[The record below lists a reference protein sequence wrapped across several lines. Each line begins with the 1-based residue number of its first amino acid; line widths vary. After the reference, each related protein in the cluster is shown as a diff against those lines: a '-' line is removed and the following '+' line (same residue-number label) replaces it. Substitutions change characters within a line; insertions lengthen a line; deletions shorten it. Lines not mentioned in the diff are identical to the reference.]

1 MKTNKIYAAA
11 IIASMIISTTGCST
25 PADTTNAVPSNAMPA
40 TSEDTSAAQV
50 HEDTSTAQN
59 NDTTEAASQ
68 DNSNSGTADYVSS
81 DSRITPVNIND
92 YWISDS
98 RFDFI
103 NYCRDQGATVKY
115 LIEKD
120 GGGYTFCLPED
131 LAGTGKTPLAIGA
144 SFYFGGGSSE
154 YVHVD
159 CPFGELSDTY
169 WVTGAN
175 VSFHPCIGTSRS
187 GGTDVRITID
197 DIGNTL
203 SLSTINHL
211 PVIFEYIM
219 TLPYDATQQDVVNT
233 FKAHYHD
240 NE

>member
-1 MKTNKIYAAA
+1 MKTFRIFVVMMA
-11 IIASMIISTTGCST
+11 ICMLMTGCGKHTNPSTSTTPSGN
-25 PADTTNAVPSNAMPA
+25 PAVIADTNTTQNP
-40 TSEDTSAAQV
+40 TSQDV
-50 HEDTSTAQN
+50 N
-59 NDTTEAASQ
+59 GTTETTSQ
-68 DNSNSGTADYVSS
+68 GNTNSGTADWVSS
-81 DSRITPVNIND
+81 DSRITPVSIND
-92 YWISDS
+92 YWISDTQ
-98 RFDFI
+98 FDFI

-131 LAGTGKTPLAIGA
+131 LAATGKTPIGIGA

-159 CPFGELSDTY
+159 CPFGEFSDTY

-175 VSFHPCIGTSRS
+175 VSFYPCIGTSRS

-197 DIGNTL
+197 DLGNTL

-211 PVIFEYIM
+211 PIIFEYIM
-219 TLPYDATQQDVVNT
+219 TLPYDSTQQDLVSVFN
-233 FKAHYHD
+233 AHYHD